1 MSLAN
6 IIEEN
11 LATLQGHYFNPDNN
25 LAANNEDFD
34 GFDRWS
40 ESLTQEEIDA
50 IVTKEEQLSITEV
63 HERQMDMMM
72 SLIK

>member
-1 MSLAN
+1 MSLAK

-11 LATLQGHYFNPDNN
+11 LATLQNHYFSNY
-25 LAANNEDFD
+25 ASNNEDFD

-40 ESLTQEEIDA
+40 ESLTQEEIDE
-50 IVTKEEQLSITEV
+50 IVRKEEQLSIMEV